1 MIYGRYP
8 YLGVSD
14 HQILMNIHKS
24 RPDFSAVPIS
34 KECRDFIDKCL
45 TINPKQRIKWQEVY
59 EHPLLAKNEAR
70 FIYGALKSKISLGS
84 NKQYYESNKFAQE

>member
-14 HQILMNIHKS
+14 HQILMNIHKA

-59 EHPLLAKNEAR
+59 KHPLLAKNEAN
-70 FIYGALKSKISLGS
+70 FTYGNSKSKILINKNMQYYGS
-84 NKQYYESNKFAQE
+84 NKFVE